1 MRERRPAVY
10 GLRDVESLE
19 GNVGRARRHTE
30 ITRTPRDAG
39 DQLTLVVKRYD
50 NKLWEVNGEPCDS
63 ALIAARVL
71 LECLETLDRRP
82 SASA

>member
-1 MRERRPAVY
+1 MVRRVTVCQTTT
-10 GLRDVESLE
+10 GRRRS
-19 GNVGRARRHTE
+19 VGRARRHTE

-63 ALIAARVL
+63 PLIAARVV
-71 LECLETLDRRP
+71 LECLETLDRR
-82 SASA
+82 SATAASA